1 MEGGIAGMG
10 RPLLPPLR
18 SSAVVPHTKESTRP
32 EGVNPAVWEMLWSI
46 KHDTARAISLG
57 ESLDHRLLIL
67 EDSHDNVGTEISILK
82 RTVADIVKSNQVLCG
97 RLFRAEKTI
106 ERQRTEIT
114 DLRMRSMR
122 DNVIIRS
129 KGSDYKAMRGENT
142 SSIFKRFLDKELHV
156 PNSEHITISSS
167 HRMGQAVGDANKM
180 IIARLP
186 FAEDRK
192 RIFDN
197 VKSLKGTGMSVINQI
212 PSEVDERR
220 QFAWSDF
227 KNARD
232 AKMPAK
238 FVGGQLI
245 VSGEA
250 VSKYNPLQ
258 LPCNSLML
266 SDGVGPVKGAFS
278 DIVSERDHAFLAC
291 STKVKSLQAVRDG
304 LDSLLL
310 SDDFSKA
317 DHIPYAFRFH
327 DADGKICENFSSD
340 DDHGAGLQLL
350 RALQSSN
357 MIDVAVYAAH
367 FTSDSPLTTKKR
379 NESLKHIV
387 SGAILALNNSW
398 SNLSCQ
404 YWSRWWL
411 GGK

>member
-1 MEGGIAGMG
+1 MNQNEQLGD
-10 RPLLPPLR
+10 RPVEPTTKDNTISGSLTETP
-18 SSAVVPHTKESTRP
+18 SSVPHMLSKQSLKRSLPTSPDSDIADSSVTMSALSQQRADVQSSTPPP

-129 KGSDYKAMRGENT
+129 KGSDYKEMRGENT

-197 VKSLKGTGMSVINQI
+197 VKSLKGTGMSV
-212 PSEVDERR
+212 
-220 QFAWSDF
+220 
-227 KNARD
+227 
-232 AKMPAK
+232 
-238 FVGGQLI
+238 
-245 VSGEA
+245 
-250 VSKYNPLQ
+250 
-258 LPCNSLML
+258 L
-266 SDGVGPVKGAFS
+266 S
-278 DIVSERDHAFLAC
+278 
-291 STKVKSLQAVRDG
+291 
-304 LDSLLL
+304 
-310 SDDFSKA
+310 
-317 DHIPYAFRFH
+317 
-327 DADGKICENFSSD
+327 
-340 DDHGAGLQLL
+340 
-350 RALQSSN
+350 
-357 MIDVAVYAAH
+357 
-367 FTSDSPLTTKKR
+367 
-379 NESLKHIV
+379 
-387 SGAILALNNSW
+387 
-398 SNLSCQ
+398 
-404 YWSRWWL
+404 
-411 GGK
+411 